1 MLTSRRFPNRV
12 FAAYYRFTHQ
22 IHRPADYP
30 VNTPVFFHRKKIFKR
45 LQHPARMPPD
55 SMTQIRVLSLF
66 AGARTQRQHSNRIH
80 TKTAERNALS

>member
-30 VNTPVFFHRKKIFKR
+30 VNTPVFFHRKEIFKHP
-45 LQHPARMPPD
+45 QNPARMPPD
-55 SMTQIRVLSLF
+55 SMTRIRVYRYLPERGHKDSIPVESI
-66 AGARTQRQHSNRIH
+66 QRQPSGTHS
-80 TKTAERNALS
+80 L